1 MKLIKQNLGAHWVI
15 GIKGNKDEIE
25 QFHNRVYNWGGTNG
39 ELQWMSNDFAYFWI
53 TLEKLERVMFKY
65 VMNGIT
71 DKLGKKFRGAKGG
84 LKAVAINRIKNT
96 IDNIP
101 TENFV
106 RTAQVEDI
114 YNLGIISAEK
124 LDNDS

>member
-1 MKLIKQNLGAHWVI
+1 MKQNLGAHWVI

-65 VMNGIT
+65 VMSSLS
-71 DKLGKKFRGAKGG
+71 DKLGKKFIGAKGG
-84 LKAVAINRIKNT
+84 LKAVAMNRVMNT
-96 IDNIP
+96 INNIP
-101 TENFV
+101 SEHFV
-106 RTAQVEDI
+106 KTAQVQDFYSI
-114 YNLGIISAEK
+114 GQVSAEK
-124 LDNDS
+124 LDTDS

>member
-84 LKAVAINRIKNT
+84 LKAVAMNRIKNT

-101 TENFV
+101 NEHFV

-114 YNLGIISAEK
+114 YSLGTISAEK

>member
-1 MKLIKQNLGAHWVI
+1 MKQNLGAHWVI
-15 GIKGNKDEIE
+15 GIKGNKDEIR

-65 VMNGIT
+65 VMNSLS

-84 LKAVAINRIKNT
+84 LKAVAMNRIQNT
-96 IDNIP
+96 INNIP

-114 YNLGIISAEK
+114 YNLGVISAEK
-124 LDNDS
+124 LDTDS

>member
-1 MKLIKQNLGAHWVI
+1 MKQNLGAHWVI
-15 GIKGNKDEIE
+15 GIKGKQDEIE

-65 VMNGIT
+65 VMSSLS

-84 LKAVAINRIKNT
+84 LKSVVMNRVMNT

-101 TENFV
+101 TESFV

-114 YNLGIISAEK
+114 YNLGTISAEK
-124 LDNDS
+124 LDTDS

>member
-1 MKLIKQNLGAHWVI
+1 MKQNLGAHWVI
-15 GIKGNKDEIE
+15 GIKGKQDEIE

-65 VMNGIT
+65 VMNSLS

-84 LKAVAINRIKNT
+84 LKAVVMNRVMNTIKN
-96 IDNIP
+96 IP
-101 TENFV
+101 SEHFV
-106 RTAQVEDI
+106 KTAQVQDFYSI
-114 YNLGIISAEK
+114 GQVSAEK
-124 LDNDS
+124 LDHDS

>member
-1 MKLIKQNLGAHWVI
+1 MKLMKQNLGANWVI

-25 QFHNRVYNWGGTNG
+25 QYHNRVYNWGGTNG
-39 ELQWMSNDFAYFWI
+39 ELQWMANDFAYFWI

-84 LKAVAINRIKNT
+84 LKAVVMNRVRNT
-96 IDNIP
+96 ISKIP
-101 TENFV
+101 VENFV
-106 RTAQVEDI
+106 RTAQVEPI
-114 YNLGIISAEK
+114 YSLGQVSAEK
-124 LDNDS
+124 LDTDS

>member
-1 MKLIKQNLGAHWVI
+1 MKLMKQNLGAHWVI

-65 VMNGIT
+65 VMNSLS

-84 LKAVAINRIKNT
+84 LKAVAMNRIKNT
-96 IDNIP
+96 INNIP
-101 TENFV
+101 NENFV

-114 YNLGIISAEK
+114 YSLGTISAEK
-124 LDNDS
+124 LDTDS

>member
-1 MKLIKQNLGAHWVI
+1 MKQNLGAHWVI

-84 LKAVAINRIKNT
+84 LKAVAMNRIKNT

-114 YNLGIISAEK
+114 YSLGTISAEK
-124 LDNDS
+124 LDTDS

>member
-1 MKLIKQNLGAHWVI
+1 MKQNLGAHWVI

-65 VMNGIT
+65 VMSSLS
-71 DKLGKKFRGAKGG
+71 DKLGKKFIGAKGG
-84 LKAVAINRIKNT
+84 LKAVAMNRVMNT

-101 TENFV
+101 SEHFV
-106 RTAQVEDI
+106 KTAQVQDFYSI
-114 YNLGIISAEK
+114 GQVSAEK
-124 LDNDS
+124 LDTDS

>member
-65 VMNGIT
+65 VMNGMT

-84 LKAVAINRIKNT
+84 LKEVVMNRIQNT
-96 IDNIP
+96 INNIP

-114 YNLGIISAEK
+114 YSLGTISAEK

>member
-84 LKAVAINRIKNT
+84 LKAVAMNRIKNT

-106 RTAQVEDI
+106 RTAQVADI
-114 YNLGIISAEK
+114 YSLGTISAEK

>member
-15 GIKGNKDEIE
+15 GIKGNKNEIE

-65 VMNGIT
+65 VMSSLS

-84 LKAVAINRIKNT
+84 LKAVAMNRVMNT

-114 YNLGIISAEK
+114 YSLGTISAEK
-124 LDNDS
+124 LDTDS

>member
-1 MKLIKQNLGAHWVI
+1 MKLMKQNLGAHWVI

-65 VMNGIT
+65 VMNSLS

-84 LKAVAINRIKNT
+84 LKAVVMNRVMNTIKN
-96 IDNIP
+96 IP
-101 TENFV
+101 SEHFV
-106 RTAQVEDI
+106 KTAQVQDFYSI
-114 YNLGIISAEK
+114 GQVSAEK
-124 LDNDS
+124 LDHDS